1 MIVGMS
7 GALLQ
12 GARGVT
18 EDIDLWFEN
27 VADPRIGECV
37 REAGGIWISGSFGM
51 GPPQIG
57 GDALSERLDVVTSM
71 TGLGSFEE
79 ESKYVVHENV
89 DGIDLPVLSLARIVH
104 SKRAADREK
113 DRAILPSLEDAL
125 AVRAKRKQ

>member
-1 MIVGMS
+1 MVVGMS

-27 VADPRIGECV
+27 VTDPRIAECV
-37 REAGGIWISGSFGM
+37 REAGGFWVSGSFGM

-57 GDALSERLDVVTSM
+57 GDELSERLDVVMSM
-71 TGLGSFEE
+71 TGLGSFAE
-79 ESKYVVHENV
+79 ESKNMVHENV

-104 SKRAADREK
+104 SKRAAGREK

-125 AVRAKRKQ
+125 AIQQKKNR